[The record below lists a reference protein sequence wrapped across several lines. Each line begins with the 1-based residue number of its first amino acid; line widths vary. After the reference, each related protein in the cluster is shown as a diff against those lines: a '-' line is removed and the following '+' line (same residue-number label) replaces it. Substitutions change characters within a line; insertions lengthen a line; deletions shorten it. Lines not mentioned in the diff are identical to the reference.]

1 MHFHR
6 LPSVR
11 RVFAALLVVVLAAG
25 ALLSPA
31 PHLLAAQSGTSTI
44 AYLRPNDDTG
54 DEIHLIA
61 PDGSN
66 DRTLWSTGVADPQH
80 VYDISGL
87 AWRPDGTELAFD
99 SSHENWCSINSADVY
114 VVNVNGQGYR
124 RITDAPACGA
134 RGSYPTGTVE
144 VPVQNSSF
152 DNFTGFVYFQGST
165 GVKMVSLPPGG
176 STTLT
181 FENVAD
187 FGAGELQIAA
197 MIVGNNRDIQ
207 LGTAVDVVAGGKVRT
222 AVMSLYT
229 PAVEWRAHSPT
240 WRSDGTKVGYVLN
253 FSSLRKMDPAP
264 GPLDFGDDM
273 VAVNEAELPDFVDFL
288 TWGPT
293 PATADQLL
301 YVGNTAFADEGIFRI
316 SEGSTTPGEQLL
328 SYEVY
333 EQILG
338 LAWLPDGSGFVF
350 AKKNFS
356 DMFTVKSADIF
367 VYRFATKQATP
378 ITQFDGE
385 FAGRLSVAP
394 DGTQIVFERASA
406 LVEEF
411 GSVLVDPEL
420 WVMNLDGSGLRLL
433 VQHGRAPAWGVLNA
447 LQPNPTPNPTASP
460 TPNPTVSPTPNP
472 TPGPTP
478 VPGTGGEAPLYLPL
492 IKH

>member
-6 LPSVR
+6 LPSTR
-11 RVFAALLVVVLAAG
+11 RAFAALLAAAMATG
-25 ALLSPA
+25 ALVSPM
-31 PHLLAAQSGTSTI
+31 PHLLAAQAGTDTI
-44 AYLRPNDDTG
+44 AYLRPNDATG

-66 DRTLWSTGVADPQH
+66 DRVLWSTGVADPQH

-152 DNFTGFVYFQGST
+152 DNFTGFVYFQGAT

-187 FGAGELQIAA
+187 FGAGELQIAS

-207 LGTAVDVVAGGKVRT
+207 LGTAVDVAAGGKVRT
-222 AVMSLYT
+222 ATMSLYM
-229 PAVEWRAHSPT
+229 PAIDWRAHSPT

-253 FSSLRKMDPAP
+253 FNSLRKMDSAP
-264 GPLDFGDDM
+264 TPLDFGDDLL
-273 VAVNEAELPDFVDFL
+273 AVKEADLPDFVDFL

-293 PATADQLL
+293 PATANQLL
-301 YVGNTAFADEGIFRI
+301 YVGNTAFQTEGIFRVN
-316 SEGSTTPGEQLL
+316 EGSTTPGEPLL
-328 SYEVY
+328 TYEVY
-333 EQILG
+333 EQIIG

-356 DMFTVKSADIF
+356 DMFTLKSADIF
-367 VYRFATKQATP
+367 VYRFATQQATQ

-385 FAGRLSVAP
+385 FAGRLSVSP
-394 DGTQIVFERASA
+394 DGTQVVFERASA
-406 LVEEF
+406 LEDEY
-411 GSVLVDPEL
+411 GSVLTDPQL
-420 WVMNLDGSGLRLL
+420 WIMNLDGSGLRLL
-433 VQHGRAPAWGVLNA
+433 AQHGRAPAWGSLNA
-447 LQPNPTPNPTASP
+447 SQPNPQPSP
-460 TPNPTVSPTPNP
+460 QPSPTPNP

-478 VPGTGGEAPLYLPL
+478 VPGTGEEAPLYLPL
-492 IKH
+492 IER